1 VEVILMMTREEYI
14 QMEMTFHRELSVDIC
29 LVHGISTPEFD
40 RSIYDVMSDTEI
52 NAKIHA
58 YEESLKRDYEASL
71 KRRCNYNTDTGEIFY
86 ETVYTA
92 DGQGRTQLKQQLG
105 EFIDRTGSGFRTY
118 DGSHGHCELCGRLG
132 CHGSCFK

>member
-1 VEVILMMTREEYI
+1 MTREEYI
-14 QMEMTFHRELSVDIC
+14 QMKMTFHRELSMDMYA
-29 LVHGISTPEFD
+29 VHGTLIPEFD
-40 RSIYDVMSDTEI
+40 RSIYDAMSDEEI
-52 NAKIHA
+52 HNKIHKF
-58 YEESLKRDYEASL
+58 EDSLKRDSEDSL
-71 KRRCNYNTDTGEIFY
+71 KRRCNYNTDTGEIFH

>member
-1 VEVILMMTREEYI
+1 MEVILMMTREEYI
-14 QMEMTFHRELSVDIC
+14 QMEMTFHRELSMDMHA
-29 LVHGISTPEFD
+29 VHGTLIPEFD
-40 RSIYDVMSDTEI
+40 RSIYDAMSDEEI
-52 NAKIHA
+52 TAKIHKF
-58 YEESLKRDYEASL
+58 EESLNTTVSRADDYVSS
-71 KRRCNYNTDTGEIFY
+71 TGGEDFY

>member
-1 VEVILMMTREEYI
+1 MTREEYI
-14 QMEMTFHRELSVDIC
+14 QMKMTFHRELSMDMHAM
-29 LVHGISTPEFD
+29 HGTIIPEFD
-40 RSIYDVMSDTEI
+40 RSIYDAMTDEEI
-52 NAKIHA
+52 TGKIHKFK
-58 YEESLKRDYEASL
+58 ESLKRDSDDSL
-71 KRRCNYNTDTGEIFY
+71 KRKCNYNTATGEIFY

-105 EFIDRTGSGFRTY
+105 EFIDRHGSGFRTY

>member
-1 VEVILMMTREEYI
+1 MMTREEYI
-14 QMEMTFHRELSVDIC
+14 QMEMTSHRELSMDINAF
-29 LVHGISTPEFD
+29 HGISIPEFD
-40 RSIYDVMSDTEI
+40 RSEYDAMSDDEI
-52 NAKIHA
+52 NVKIHA
-58 YEESLKRDYEASL
+58 YEESLKRDYEDSL

-105 EFIDRTGSGFRTY
+105 EFIDRHGSGFRTY